1 VKSQTKM
8 QTARMSC
15 LELNRGTFILNLIL
29 KKLFII
35 RKKILKLLR
44 FETRL
49 K

>member
-1 VKSQTKM
+1 
-8 QTARMSC
+8 MSC